1 MKKNKRVILIL
12 SLVVVLLIGL
22 SGYTVHGKKKFLS
35 EGEMLP
41 QFTLSEPLG
50 KAEQTYLGLK
60 NRQPFEISQIPAK
73 LILIELFEVN
83 CGICS
88 EQAPMNNKLYKMI
101 DHNKLSRDIKM
112 IGIGAGNNVK
122 QLGVYK
128 KKKKVPF
135 PLFTDKK
142 YEVFRKVGKP
152 GVPFHILVDQ
162 KGNVLLTELGLIEN
176 IEDFFPRDRENL
188 RTAITAKKHP

>member
-1 MKKNKRVILIL
+1 MKKNIRVVHIL

-22 SGYTVHGKKKFLS
+22 SSYTVHGAKKYLS
-35 EGEMLP
+35 SGMTMP

-60 NRQPFEISQIPAK
+60 DRQPFELSQVSAK

-83 CGICS
+83 CGICN
-88 EQAPMNNKLYKMI
+88 EQAPMSNKLYNIIK
-101 DHNKLSRDIKM
+101 NNEELSRDIKM
-112 IGIGAGNNVK
+112 IGIGAGNNAK
-122 QLGVYK
+122 QIGVYK
-128 KKKKVPF
+128 KNKRVPF
-135 PLFTDKK
+135 PLFTDQKFEIFK
-142 YEVFRKVGKP
+142 KVGRP

-176 IEDFFPRDRENL
+176 IEDFFREIVKIYEQL
-188 RTAITAKKHP
+188 

>member
-1 MKKNKRVILIL
+1 MKKNIRIVHTL

-22 SGYTVHGKKKFLS
+22 SSHTVHGKKKFLS
-35 EGEMLP
+35 EGMILP

-50 KAEQTYLGLK
+50 EAEQTYLGLK
-60 NRQPFEISQIPAK
+60 DRQPFEVTQVPAK

-101 DHNKLSRDIKM
+101 EQNKLNRDIKM

-128 KKKKVPF
+128 KKKRVPF
-135 PLFTDKK
+135 PLFTDRKF
-142 YEVFRKVGKP
+142 EVFRKVGKP
-152 GVPFHILVDQ
+152 GVPFHSLVDQ
-162 KGNVLLTELGLIEN
+162 KGNVLLTEVGLIEN
-176 IEDFFPRDRENL
+176 IEDFFREIMKIYEQL
-188 RTAITAKKHP
+188 